1 MVETLRVVHYLNQ
14 FFGGIGAEEHA
25 NIPLQVEEGAVGP
38 GRAVQQMLGD
48 QGTVVATFVCGDNY
62 FVEEGERAAIAAR
75 QALEHYAP
83 DLVLAGPAFDAGR
96 YGVACAQMCAVAK
109 EAGVPAVTGM
119 YPENPGY
126 TTFRRELV
134 CVPTGTRATEMQAI
148 LTRMIELGAKLAR
161 GEELGPAAR
170 EGLFAH
176 GPQEIRRASTAWLG
190 AGHRHAGDPRE
201 RERPYPSEVLLQQ
214 YETVPPPPPVKD
226 LGQVT
231 LGLVTS
237 GGLVP
242 RGNPDGQ
249 VSGFAQQAFRYS
261 IEGQQALSTEDWE
274 SVHGGFNPHIL
285 NTKKPSYVL
294 PLPVLRE
301 LEAEGEIGAIYPYF
315 FSTVG
320 NGTAVSQAKQMGAQI
335 AEEFKRAQIRAA
347 LLVAT

>member
-48 QGTVVATFVCGDNY
+48 RGTVVATFVCGDNY
-62 FVEEGERAAIAAR
+62 FVEEGEQAAVAAR

-148 LTRMIELGAKLAR
+148 LTRMIELGVKLAR
-161 GEELGPAAR
+161 GEELGPAAK
-170 EGLFAH
+170 EGYLPT
-176 GPQEIRRASTAWLG
+176 GLRKSVVSQQPGWERAIDMLEARV
-190 AGHRHAGDPRE
+190 H
-201 RERPYPSEVLLQQ
+201 ERPYASEVLLQQ

-249 VSGFAQQAFRYS
+249 VSGFAQEAFRYS
-261 IEGQQALSTEDWE
+261 IEGQKALSTEDWE

-301 LEAEGEIGAIYPYF
+301 LEEEGKIGAIYPYF

-335 AEEFKRAQIRAA
+335 AQEFKRAQIRAA

>member
-1 MVETLRVVHYLNQ
+1 MAETLRVVHYLNQ

-25 NIPLQVEEGAVGP
+25 NLPLQVKEGAVGP

-48 QGTVVATFVCGDNY
+48 RGAVVATFICGDNY
-62 FVEEGERAAIAAR
+62 FVEEKERATVAAR
-75 QALEHYAP
+75 QALERYDPH
-83 DLVLAGPAFDAGR
+83 LVLAGPAFDAGR

-109 EAGVPAVTGM
+109 EAGIPAITGM

-126 TTFRRELV
+126 TTFRRDLV
-134 CVPTGTRATEMQAI
+134 CVPTGTRATEMQAV
-148 LTRMIELGAKLAR
+148 LAHMIELGAKLAR
-161 GEELGPAAR
+161 GEELGPSAR
-170 EGLFAH
+170 AGYLPTGLRKPVVRQQP
-176 GPQEIRRASTAWLG
+176 GWERAIEMLEARVDG
-190 AGHRHAGDPRE
+190 E
-201 RERPYPSEVLLQQ
+201 PYPSEVLLQQ
-214 YETVPPPPPVKD
+214 YEMVPPPPPVQD
-226 LGQVT
+226 LGRMT

-249 VSGFAQQAFRYS
+249 VSGFAQEAFRYS
-261 IEGQQALSTEDWE
+261 IEGQKALTIEDWE

-301 LEAEGEIGAIYPYF
+301 LEEEGKIGAIYPYF

-320 NGTAVSQAKQMGAQI
+320 NGTAVSQAKQMGAEI
-335 AEEFKRAQIRAA
+335 AQEFKRAQIRAA

>member
-48 QGTVVATFVCGDNY
+48 RGTVVATFVCGDNY
-62 FVEEGERAAIAAR
+62 FVEEGEQAAVAAR

-148 LTRMIELGAKLAR
+148 LTRMIELGVKLAR
-161 GEELGPAAR
+161 GEELGPAAK
-170 EGLFAH
+170 EGYLPT
-176 GPQEIRRASTAWLG
+176 GLRKSVVSQQPGWERAIDMLEARV
-190 AGHRHAGDPRE
+190 H
-201 RERPYPSEVLLQQ
+201 ERPYASEVLLQQ

-249 VSGFAQQAFRYS
+249 VSGFAQEAFRYS
-261 IEGQQALSTEDWE
+261 IEGQKALSTEDWE

-301 LEAEGEIGAIYPYF
+301 LEEEGEIGAIYPYF

-335 AEEFKRAQIRAA
+335 AQEFKRAQIRAA

>member
-1 MVETLRVVHYLNQ
+1 
-14 FFGGIGAEEHA
+14 
-25 NIPLQVEEGAVGP
+25 
-38 GRAVQQMLGD
+38 
-48 QGTVVATFVCGDNY
+48 
-62 FVEEGERAAIAAR
+62 
-75 QALEHYAP
+75 
-83 DLVLAGPAFDAGR
+83 
-96 YGVACAQMCAVAK
+96 
-109 EAGVPAVTGM
+109 
-119 YPENPGY
+119 
-126 TTFRRELV
+126 
-134 CVPTGTRATEMQAI
+134 MQAI

-161 GEELGPAAR
+161 GEELGPAAK
-170 EGLFAH
+170 EGYLPT
-176 GPQEIRRASTAWLG
+176 GLRKSVVRQQPGWERAIDMLEA
-190 AGHRHAGDPRE
+190 RV

-261 IEGQQALSTEDWE
+261 IEGQKALSTEDWE

>member
-1 MVETLRVVHYLNQ
+1 MAEPLRVVHYLNQ

-48 QGTVVATFVCGDNY
+48 RGTVVATFVCGDNY
-62 FVEEGERAAIAAR
+62 FVEEGERAAVAAR

-83 DLVLAGPAFDAGR
+83 HLVLAGPAFDAGR

-161 GEELGPAAR
+161 GEELGPAAK
-170 EGLFAH
+170 EGYLPT
-176 GPQEIRRASTAWLG
+176 GLRRFVVRQQPGW
-190 AGHRHAGDPRE
+190 E
-201 RERPYPSEVLLQQ
+201 RAIEMLEARVNGRPYPSEVLLQQ
-214 YETVPPPPPVKD
+214 YETVPPPVPVKD

-249 VSGFAQQAFRYS
+249 VSGFAQEAFRYS
-261 IEGQQALSTEDWE
+261 IEGQQALSIEDWE

-335 AEEFKRAQIRAA
+335 AQEFKKARIRAA

>member
-38 GRAVQQMLGD
+38 GRAVQQMLGGR
-48 QGTVVATFVCGDNY
+48 GTVVATFVCGDNY
-62 FVEEGERAAIAAR
+62 FVEEGEQAAVAAR

-148 LTRMIELGAKLAR
+148 LTRMIELGVKLAR
-161 GEELGPAAR
+161 GEELGPAAK
-170 EGLFAH
+170 EGYLPT
-176 GPQEIRRASTAWLG
+176 GLRKSVVSQQPGWERAIDMLEARV
-190 AGHRHAGDPRE
+190 H
-201 RERPYPSEVLLQQ
+201 ERPYASEVLLQQ

-249 VSGFAQQAFRYS
+249 VSGFAQEAFRYS
-261 IEGQQALSTEDWE
+261 IEGQKALSTEDWE

-301 LEAEGEIGAIYPYF
+301 LEAEGKIGAIYPYF

-335 AEEFKRAQIRAA
+335 AQEFKRAQIRAA